1 MTTPAVDM
9 YLGGDWV
16 TIPDVRQNPPVKIT
30 AGAKDED
37 TTSSPSKCALTVND
51 PDGDYDPSNPT
62 GQWFGDLAENTR
74 LRVRVPLATANDFTH
89 SAATAPDTEHTDLGG
104 EYTDTLVRCTLEL
117 PAALANITGAL
128 VHTVIAVRWLDDNN
142 YVGAQVRFNTDE
154 TVTVQVAENIAGTD
168 RILLGDTEVNE
179 LLSTATNQTFHIDVL
194 TEGQVVRVKV
204 WADGDPEPL
213 DWQATCTRATV
224 RAGSVGIYS
233 VVVSGN
239 TNTKPIA
246 FDYTG
251 IAIQGA
257 PFMGEISE
265 FAPAVA
271 DESHAAPT
279 VEITASGIGRRVEQ
293 GSAPLKSPMFRWFTS
308 EQRWI
313 REGSAESVNSASD
326 VNTLTAD
333 NTDAEDVAV
342 GSFFRLL
349 DTNGRYKEDQLF
361 TITSMVVGGS
371 TTAIHFTPDALEPIE
386 TGDVA
391 NSIREA
397 EPEDAPIAY
406 WPCEEERN
414 ATTIASGLVGGAPLT
429 PLFDTPEFAAFDSFQ
444 GSAPILKLN
453 NAELNAMLPDYT
465 DTNEAFTLHFLC
477 HFPED
482 EDAATGQAIVQF
494 YTNGDAEVWY
504 LTYES
509 GGNMEIGAFETLG
522 GSLLFSDTWSMG
534 LQGEP
539 FMVTLTLEQTGGST
553 VEYDLASVRYPDR
566 AFFRNQQTATGV
578 TTLGKIRRV
587 QVNPGGGYVDVG
599 FGHLAVMPAALRY
612 FNLFDMPL
620 GMQLENTPR
629 RFIRL
634 GFEEGVPITYCQ
646 GPALAGGAILGAQ
659 QQDTLLDNW
668 QAAAE
673 VDMGRFYESRGAY
686 SFEYRARTSLENQDP
701 ILQLDYEGGAVLAD
715 FTPTR
720 DDQTTRNDVTVK
732 REGGSQARAVLDT
745 GPKSIATV
753 GRYTDAPTVIAAR
766 DTDLPDLA
774 AWRLHLGT
782 VAEDRYPTI
791 KVTTANGA
799 VSLAELLSVGV
810 GSRIVGT
817 NAAQIALGMG
827 ANVTVFDMNI
837 DRLRYLDQVLHGRV
851 HTLASNA
858 HKARRRYDDISQL
871 VSGYTLTLDP
881 YVPVLELNC
890 TPESPYRAAVLDD
903 DTCRLD
909 SDATTTNEP
918 IDTTETSINIAST
931 DGVTAWI
938 NTTDHPDEFPV
949 DITIGGERMTLTA
962 CTSPSGAALSQTMTV
977 TRSVNGVVKE
987 HLVPTEV
994 HLADPVY
1001 LPL

>member
-1 MTTPAVDM
+1 MIATDPLVDF

-16 TIPDVRQNPPVKIT
+16 PIPDVRQNPAIKIT

-37 TTSSPSKCALTVND
+37 NVASPSKCTLTLND
-51 PDGDYDPSNPT
+51 PDGDYDPGNPM
-62 GQWFGDLAENTR
+62 GQWFGELAENTR
-74 LRVRVPLATANDFTH
+74 LRVRVPLATEDDFTH
-89 SAATAPDTEHTDLGG
+89 SAATAPDVEHTDFGG
-104 EYTDTLVRCTLEL
+104 TYIDTLVRCSLGL
-117 PAALANITGAL
+117 PTTNITGAL
-128 VHTVIAVRWLDDNN
+128 IHTVVAMRWLDDDN
-142 YVGAQVRFNTDE
+142 YVGVQVRFNTDE
-154 TVTVQVAENIAGTD
+154 TVSVSVAENIGGTP
-168 RILLGDTEVNE
+168 RTLLGDTAITG
-179 LLSTATNQTFHIDVL
+179 LSVATDSRFQIAVL
-194 TEGQVVRVKV
+194 AEGQVIRVKV

-213 DWQATCTRATV
+213 DWQHTCTRATV
-224 RAGSVGIYS
+224 RVGSVGVYS

-239 TNTKPIA
+239 SNSKPIV
-246 FDYTG
+246 FDYDD
-251 IAIQGA
+251 IAIQAA
-257 PFMGEISE
+257 PFMGEIAE
-265 FAPAVA
+265 FTPAVA
-271 DESHAAPT
+271 DESHAAPRM
-279 VEITASGIGRRVEQ
+279 EITASGIGRRVEQ

-313 REGSAESVNSASD
+313 REGSVESVNSASD
-326 VNTLTAD
+326 TNTLTAD

-371 TTAIHFTPDALEPIE
+371 TTAIHFTPDALVPIE

-391 NSIREA
+391 NTIREA
-397 EPEDAPIAY
+397 EAEDAPIAY

-429 PLFDTPEFAAFDSFQ
+429 PLFDTPEFAAFDSFR

-482 EDAATGQAIVQF
+482 EDAATGQAIAQF
-494 YTNGDAEVWY
+494 HTNGDAEVWY

-509 GGNMEIGAFETLG
+509 GGNMEIGAFDVG

-539 FMVTLTLEQTGGST
+539 FMVTLTVEQTGPST
-553 VEYDLASVRYPDR
+553 VAYDLASVRYPDR

-578 TTLGKIRRV
+578 TDLGKIRRV

-599 FGHLAVMPAALRY
+599 FGHLAVMPSALRY

-646 GPALAGGAILGAQ
+646 GPAFAGGAVLGAQ
-659 QQDTLLDNW
+659 QRDTLLSNW
-668 QAAAE
+668 QAAAN

-686 SFEYRARTSLENQDP
+686 GFEYRARTSLENQDP

-715 FTPTR
+715 LTPTR
-720 DDQTTRNDVTVK
+720 DDQATRNDVTVK
-732 REGGSQARAVLDT
+732 REGGSQARAVLET
-745 GPKSIATV
+745 GPKSIATA
-753 GRYTDAPTVIAAR
+753 GRYTDAPTINAAR
-766 DTDLPDLA
+766 DTDLPDQA

-791 KVTTANGA
+791 RVTTANGA
-799 VSLAELLSVGV
+799 VTLAELLSVGI
-810 GSRIVGT
+810 GSRIVVT
-817 NAAQIALGMG
+817 NA
-827 ANVTVFDMNI
+827 
-837 DRLRYLDQVLHGRV
+837 
-851 HTLASNA
+851 S
-858 HKARRRYDDISQL
+858 ARRRYEPISQL
-871 VSGYTLTLDP
+871 VSGYTLTLDR
-881 YVPVLELNC
+881 YVPVLEVNC
-890 TPESPYRAAVLDD
+890 TPESPYRVAVLDD
-903 DTCRLD
+903 DTCRMD

-962 CTSPSGAALSQTMTV
+962 CTSPSGAALLQTMTV

>member
-1 MTTPAVDM
+1 MTAVDPLVDF

-16 TIPDVRQNPPVKIT
+16 NVTDVRQKPAIKIT

-37 TTSSPSKCALTVND
+37 PTSSPSKCTFTLDD
-51 PDGDYDPSNPT
+51 PDGDYDPGNPV

-74 LRVRVPLATANDFTH
+74 VRVRVPLATEDDFAH
-89 SAATAPDTEHTDLGG
+89 SASAAPDTEHTDFGG
-104 EYTDTLVRCTLEL
+104 EYIDTLVRYTLTL
-117 PAALANITGAL
+117 PDVEVSDGAVTATVAL
-128 VHTVIAVRWLDDNN
+128 RWLDDDN
-142 YVGAQVRFNTDE
+142 YVGVQLIFDDNGFGSKSVSIQVVELIEGSERVLLGLTEFDD
-154 TVTVQVAENIAGTD
+154 TVTTSFRFAA
-168 RILLGDTEVNE
+168 L
-179 LLSTATNQTFHIDVL
+179 A
-194 TEGQVVRVKV
+194 EGQVIRAKV
-204 WADGDPEPL
+204 WDDGDAEPL
-213 DWQATCTRATV
+213 DWQYTCTRATI
-224 RAGSVGIYS
+224 RSGSVGIYS
-233 VVVSGN
+233 VVESGN
-239 TNTKPIA
+239 TNTKPYV
-246 FDYTG
+246 FDYED
-251 IAIQGA
+251 IEIQAA

-265 FAPAVA
+265 FDLAVA
-271 DESHAAPT
+271 DESHAAPR
-279 VEITASGIGRRVEQ
+279 VNITASGIGRRVEQ

-313 REGSAESVNSASD
+313 REGAVESVNSASD

-333 NTDAEDVAV
+333 NSDAEDVAV

-349 DTNGRYKEDQLF
+349 DTNGRYKEDQVF
-361 TITSMVVGGS
+361 TITAMSVGAS
-371 TTAIHFTPDALEPIE
+371 TTAIDFTPDTLEPIE

-391 NSIREA
+391 NTIREA

-406 WPCEEERN
+406 WPCEEERD
-414 ATTIASGLVGGAPLT
+414 ATTIASGLVGGAALT
-429 PLFDTPEFAAFDSFQ
+429 PLVDTPEFGAFDSFT

-453 NAELNAMLPDYT
+453 NAELNALVPDYT

-477 HFPED
+477 VFPES

-494 YTNGDAEVWY
+494 HTTGTAEVWY

-509 GGNMEIGAFETLG
+509 GGSMEIGAFDDG

-539 FMVTLTLEQTGGST
+539 FMVTLTVEQTGGST

-646 GPALAGGAILGAQ
+646 GGAFAGGAVLGAQ

-668 QAAAE
+668 QKAAE
-673 VDMGRFYESRGAY
+673 VDLGRFYESRGAY
-686 SFEYRARTSLENQDP
+686 SFEYRARTSLENQDA
-701 ILQLDYEGGAVLAD
+701 ILELDYEGGAVLAD

-720 DDQTTRNDVTVK
+720 DDQATRNDVTVK
-732 REGGSQARAVLDT
+732 RVGGSQARAVLET
-745 GPKSIATV
+745 GPKSIAAV
-753 GRYTDAPTVIAAR
+753 GRYTEAPTIIAAR
-766 DTDLPDLA
+766 DTDLPDQA
-774 AWRLHLGT
+774 GWRLHLGT

-791 KVTTANGA
+791 RGTTANGA
-799 VSLAELLSVGV
+799 VSLAELLSVGI
-810 GSRIVGT
+810 GSRITVT
-817 NAAQIALGMG
+817 NA
-827 ANVTVFDMNI
+827 
-837 DRLRYLDQVLHGRV
+837 
-851 HTLASNA
+851 SS
-858 HKARRRYDDISQL
+858 RRRYDDISQL

-881 YVPVLELNC
+881 YVPVLEVNC
-890 TPESPYRAAVLDD
+890 SPASPYRTAVLDD

-909 SDATTTNEP
+909 SDATETGEAL
-918 IDTTETSINIAST
+918 DTTETAVDIVST

-938 NTTDHPDEFPV
+938 NTTDHPAEFPV
-949 DITIGGERMTLTA
+949 DIVIGGERMTLTA
-962 CTSPSGAALSQTMTV
+962 CTSPSGATLAQTMTV
-977 TRSVNGVVKE
+977 TRSVNGVVKS
-987 HLVPTEV
+987 HTSGAEV